1 VQFLILNIYYQEN
14 VRCLLA
20 GSQLVGLVVKLQI
33 QQTALIGLNIP
44 EFQIYLQALI
54 IFGDHDSIHSQSGIR
69 THDVFD
75 ISGYDALEV
84 VGQGF
89 VQHVPDNSTEPGIH
103 ELFTLADVEVI
114 DQIPTHQLKVS
125 QTKFFLSIDS
135 AESTIHYSHSLVFNP
150 D

>member
-1 VQFLILNIYYQEN
+1 M
-14 VRCLLA
+14 RCLLT
-20 GSQLVGLVVKLQI
+20 GSQLIVLIVKSEI

-54 IFGDHDSIHSQSGIR
+54 IFGDHDPVHSHSGIR

-75 ISGYDALEV
+75 ISGYDALEIV
-84 VGQGF
+84 SQGF
-89 VQHVPDNSTEPGIH
+89 VQHVPDDGTKAGIH

-114 DQIPTHQLKVS
+114 DQIPTHQLKIS
-125 QTKFFLSIDS
+125 QTKFFLSINS
-135 AESTIHYSHSLVFNP
+135 AESTIHYSHSLVFNS